1 MLKFWF
7 SNMCTMSFI
16 GREHAHKF
24 WVLVVFFFWVKGS
37 GSLCSY
43 GLDKWPLHAKTN
55 MLGRESDWWVTTLQD
70 PNTYILIKLTSACL
84 HPHMALLFEQ
94 DRNLGCVAIYSQ
106 HNTLS
111 YSF

>member
-1 MLKFWF
+1 MYYVIHRQGTRAQILG
-7 SNMCTMSFI
+7 SRS
-16 GREHAHKF
+16 
-24 WVLVVFFFWVKGS
+24 FFFWVKGS